1 MGGWHVGTAY
11 PLSAAGRGH
20 GRTHRR
26 GEPQTARRSDPS
38 HRPPRP
44 HGAQTAP
51 ENSPTP
57 PRRTRPPISRGVR
70 LPPDEVM
77 LSGPPRAVLWSGAR
91 RLVLCCGPGR
101 PRAVLWSGGAS
112 ARAVLWSG
120 ARRLVLCCGS
130 GARRLVLCC
139 GPGRPRAV
147 LWSGARGVRTA
158 PCFLGWVGRPLCL
171 CGGRLVQPPCL
182 SVGVASYCPSCL
194 CGGRLVQPPCLSVG
208 VGRPLCLC
216 GGRLV
221 QPLVSLWGA
230 AALSIVKAVPP
241 AHPPTD
247 RQPDPARGCR
257 AVFGGGLGSVR
268 ARRAVGW
275 FGAAGGLWLPSSV
288 RPPVSPSHKLIGGKL
303 CRRASRP

>member
-1 MGGWHVGTAY
+1 MGGWHVVTAY

-120 ARRLVLCCGS
+120 ARRLVLCCGP
-130 GARRLVLCC
+130 GARRLVRCC
-139 GPGRPRAV
+139 GSGRPRAV
-147 LWSGARGVRTA
+147 LRFGARGVRTA
-158 PCFLGWVGRPLCL
+158 PCFFGW
-171 CGGRLVQPPCL
+171 
-182 SVGVASYCPSCL
+182 
-194 CGGRLVQPPCLSVG
+194 